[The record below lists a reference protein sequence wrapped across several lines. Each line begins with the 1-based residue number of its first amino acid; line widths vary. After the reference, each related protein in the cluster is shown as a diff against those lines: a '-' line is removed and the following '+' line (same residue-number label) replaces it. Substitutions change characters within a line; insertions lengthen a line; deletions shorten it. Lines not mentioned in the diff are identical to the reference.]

1 MGKIAD
7 GFEKHYLKWIKK
19 SICQCKATNLSNG
32 EKLSSMNEN

>member
-19 SICQCKATNLSNG
+19 SICQCKATIWS
-32 EKLSSMNEN
+32 

>member
-19 SICQCKATNLSNG
+19 SICQCKVTIWS
-32 EKLSSMNEN
+32 